1 MYKWVWLLCT
11 RAPVDISFLKLKGLP
26 CRNKCLKCQQQICVK
41 NTKLK
46 YAPWEFGELK
56 FWLLTL
62 HKRRKCIHV
71 SSAETTF
78 EDYGLVGWSRKFEE
92 NIKGHRC
99 GNCVQESVWF
109 EQKSHAFI
117 LFVRKAQSKKVSCFS
132 SHLQETMP
140 PSRKNLLTSTHT
152 SPIFHQPHPYS
163 TPPLP
168 PCLKKKSEIK
178 NLKKQTVKISD
189 HVLFSI
195 QNHQNIHLIFSNLP
209 CCY

>member
-1 MYKWVWLLCT
+1 M
-11 RAPVDISFLKLKGLP
+11 
-26 CRNKCLKCQQQICVK
+26 
-41 NTKLK
+41 
-46 YAPWEFGELK
+46 
-56 FWLLTL
+56 LTL

-132 SHLQETMP
+132 SHCAPIQEE
-140 PSRKNLLTSTHT
+140 SADFHSH
-152 SPIFHQPHPYS
+152 SPN
-163 TPPLP
+163 LP
-168 PCLKKKSEIK
+168 PTPSILIQLFPPKKSEIK

-195 QNHQNIHLIFSNLP
+195 QKPQNTHLRFSNLP